1 MQHISIS
8 SFLHVFTIFRR
19 ASIFKEKGRITFFFF
34 YLKVIQLKIRSSK
47 ANDDRENL
55 YSNGK
60 ITFSFILWFTT
71 LVMAFTKP
79 VGITRTE
86 SMYRKRGCLV
96 PVTPHPS
103 TPGLVGQDVGGRTR
117 SATHAYL
124 LQNSIAGVEIFT
136 DVQ

>member
-71 LVMAFTKP
+71 LVMAFT
-79 VGITRTE
+79 
-86 SMYRKRGCLV
+86 
-96 PVTPHPS
+96 
-103 TPGLVGQDVGGRTR
+103 
-117 SATHAYL
+117 
-124 LQNSIAGVEIFT
+124 
-136 DVQ
+136 